1 MQSLPAAAHG
11 PSLRLFQ
18 THGSLAGWNKR
29 TYCFRET
36 ETGRPETGALI
47 LALLTGHS
55 VTWPSD
61 PFSESPSPHRLQ
73 AENSPASPIVKQMKW
88 DDYESCQV
96 GFPHTAL
103 PPHLFCVPNSA
114 LGIGHGAV
122 KRQMWPCPHRVYSL
136 VNNCVTL
143 EKLLIDPT

>member
-18 THGSLAGWNKR
+18 THGSLAGWNKG

-61 PFSESPSPHRLQ
+61 PFSESQSPHRLQ
-73 AENSPASPIVKQMKW
+73 AENSPASPIVKQMIMSPARW
-88 DDYESCQV
+88 VSPTQLCHLIYSVCQ
-96 GFPHTAL
+96 TQ
-103 PPHLFCVPNSA
+103 SWA
-114 LGIGHGAV
+114 LG
-122 KRQMWPCPHRVYSL
+122 MEL
-136 VNNCVTL
+136 
-143 EKLLIDPT
+143 